1 MGIDRMLSFGFS
13 AKLRLLQAA
22 EFKNVF
28 DAALYKVHQSGFML
42 LALPAAVLK
51 NLPES
56 SLVEINPSA
65 VTSGL
70 DHPRLGLVIA
80 KKKIRRAHERNRVK
94 RLARESFRL
103 HQAELP
109 ALDIILMAKADAQ
122 TLSNEVL
129 HQQLNDAWRQLSK
142 RFAKNQTI
150 IPNAHPAKNATQA
163 SKRGSLDKKNT
174 PRAIDLVSSDP
185 SNSLTPAATPE

>member
-28 DAALYKVHQSGFML
+28 DSALYKVHQSGFML
-42 LALPAAVLK
+42 LALPAAAVPANPDL
-51 NLPES
+51 
-56 SLVEINPSA
+56 EIPPVVSA
-65 VTSGL
+65 I

-103 HQAELP
+103 HQATLP

-122 TLSNEVL
+122 TLSNEEL
-129 HQQLNDAWRQLSK
+129 HQQLKDAWRQLSK
-142 RFAKNQTI
+142 RFTKNQTI
-150 IPNAHPAKNATQA
+150 TPGADQAKKSLQRRQSAIPDQKNSA
-163 SKRGSLDKKNT
+163 L
-174 PRAIDLVSSDP
+174 AIDLINKDP
-185 SNSLTPAATPE
+185 SNNITPAVTPE